1 MVEDLADGVVAAGAG
16 AGVVALVVSP
26 TSQGSVA
33 VRVDNA
39 LRSAAGV
46 RVSEVLPSAG
56 TLATAA
62 LHCWV
67 SVRTTGV
74 GVAGVPRW
82 WRCWGGQKSE
92 RDQNR

>member
-16 AGVVALVVSP
+16 AGVVALVVSS
-26 TSQGSVA
+26 TSQGSVT

-39 LRSAAGV
+39 LRPAAGV

-56 TLATAA
+56 TLATAS

-67 SVRTTGV
+67 SVGTTGV
-74 GVAGVPRW
+74 GVAGVP
-82 WRCWGGQKSE
+82 
-92 RDQNR
+92 